1 MSRRKQANPQC
12 VHLDPHLTSSETL
25 DYHVKYISSPP
36 ADVHVCESCCA
47 EFFTLPDLQEHRMGC
62 CKNPLV
68 LIMSENGSP
77 ASPSTSFTF
86 SSPSHNVEEQMNERI
101 SKEDTKGFQEFSEE
115 NILEQ
120 DTEPALM
127 SEGSSFDIG
136 SHSQPEN
143 ENGTGDGNTSN
154 ASITSVYSSGLPPD
168 DSPPEMGTISSTS
181 SNVFIENLESTK
193 VAVAQFSQEIYFK
206 ADVSSSS
213 PANCNVA
220 IPGLI
225 EQLMALQQQQVE
237 QLKLIEQ
244 IRHQILLLAAQN
256 TDTSLPPS
264 NCQGASGISL
274 TNPLITLSSHLS
286 QQIAAAAGL
295 AQSLAS
301 QSASISKVKQI
312 KNAVL
317 SNSHDS
323 SAAVLSGREI
333 SPVTDTDKS
342 KLPIPRL
349 GTHVS
354 GRQSSRGSIFYRQ
367 QSHSTSPAVP
377 TDTPS
382 NPNPKNKLNLPHTS
396 SKNHV
401 FANTLPSIGTI
412 VEDLN
417 ALTALAQHRKG
428 KLPNMT
434 TLFEQKA
441 RLDEGLFKHKCRF
454 CAKIFGS
461 DSALQIHLRSHT
473 GERPYKCNIC
483 GNRFSTR
490 GNLKV
495 HFQRHKEKYPNVQM
509 NPFPVPEHLDNVPT
523 STGIPY
529 GMSMPPDKPASNW
542 LDSKPSVTN
551 LPALLFPTSLPS
563 LPSVIKREEQV
574 VSITSAP
581 SSSPAFS
588 DLNGFKTF
596 EKRNSKEEFG
606 SDSFRTLN
614 EKYEEVKTSQ
624 SFATYANSSLCDDS
638 EEHPFIKNAS
648 TIKTNSVTSLLC
660 ENLKPNFPFGNLPDS
675 MEASETTKLQQLVE
689 KIDKKCM
696 EPNECIICHRV
707 LSCQSAL
714 KMHYRTHTGERPFKC
729 RICGRAFTTKGNL
742 KTHYSIHR
750 AMPPL
755 RIQHSC
761 PICQEKFTN
770 AMVLQQHIRMHM
782 VGEIPNN
789 VFSSENYPES
799 MEDDACSAEMK
810 TMDDQENPS
819 DENMEITEST
829 SDSKDSSPLDS
840 LCSSP
845 SSSQATKTPV
855 SESQR
860 FQVLQESDV
869 LIDRLENRSEE
880 RNYLALRSSP
890 NDDHMSQRP
899 TSPALSETT
908 FSWDTLSPN
917 SSALETYR
925 SLTSENNRKT
935 SSLDMTST
943 GLIQSNCTVR
953 SSPSSSPPDS
963 ATADDIFNDGTTL
976 LFRDRETSRS
986 NVCDICNKTFA
997 CQSALDIHY
1006 RSHTKERPFICTACN
1021 RGFSTKGNLKQHML
1035 THQMRELPSRL
1046 FEPASQNPVS
1056 SPNPPHPPTGHF
1068 ISSRVKMEVS
1078 NILNKDGKDSVLSM
1092 RTPPPTLPV
1101 LSAPPAPARRT
1112 PKQHFCHTCGK
1123 TFSSSSALQIHE
1135 RTHTGEKPFACTICG
1150 RAFTTKGNLKV
1161 HMGTHM
1167 WNSSPARRGRR
1178 LSVDGPLTF
1187 LKSNSVKVPETL
1199 PKDTVGNA
1207 SNGESISLWNQ
1218 YATAALTNGLAMKTN
1233 EISVIQ
1239 NGGIPHLSVSVGHGG
1254 NSPISGLTASLEKL
1268 HNVELKR
1275 ALPWLERLGENR
1287 TSFYVT
1293 QLTEDSKT
1301 E

>member
-12 VHLDPHLTSSETL
+12 VLLDSHLASSENL
-25 DYHVKYISSPP
+25 DYHVKDISSPLV
-36 ADVHVCESCCA
+36 DVHVCESCCA
-47 EFFTLPDLQEHRMGC
+47 EFFTLPDLQEHQMGC

-68 LIMSENGSP
+68 LIMSENGSL
-77 ASPSTSFTF
+77 ASPSASFTF
-86 SSPSHNVEEQMNERI
+86 SSPPCNVEEQMNGSI
-101 SKEDTKGFQEFSEE
+101 SNEDTKGLHKDQVLDE
-115 NILEQ
+115 NR
-120 DTEPALM
+120 EPALT
-127 SEGSSFDIG
+127 SEGSSSDSG
-136 SHSQPEN
+136 SHSRPDN
-143 ENGTGDGNTSN
+143 ENSIGDEGTRNGT
-154 ASITSVYSSGLPPD
+154 ITALSGLPQD
-168 DSPPEMGTISSTS
+168 NSSPELGPVSVSSTS

-193 VAVAQFSQEIYFK
+193 VAVAQFSQEIYFN

-213 PANCNVA
+213 LANCNIA

-244 IRHQILLLAAQN
+244 IRHQILLLAAQT
-256 TDTSLPPS
+256 TDTSAPPS
-264 NCQGASGISL
+264 NCQGASGISQ

-286 QQIAAAAGL
+286 QQLAAAAGL
-295 AQSLAS
+295 AQNLAS

-312 KNAVL
+312 KNAVV
-317 SNSHDS
+317 SGSHGRVAEVSD
-323 SAAVLSGREI
+323 REI
-333 SPVTDTDKS
+333 SQITDTDKS
-342 KLPIPRL
+342 KLLMPRL
-349 GTHVS
+349 GTYLTS
-354 GRQSSRGSIFYRQ
+354 GQSARGGILYRQ
-367 QSHSTSPAVP
+367 GHSANLA
-377 TDTPS
+377 TDSAQNST
-382 NPNPKNKLNLPHTS
+382 NKLNLPHTPP
-396 SKNHV
+396 KNHI

-417 ALTALAQHRKG
+417 ALTALAKQRKDRRADVAS
-428 KLPNMT
+428 
-434 TLFEQKA
+434 FEHKA
-441 RLDEGLFKHKCRF
+441 RFDEGLFKHKCRF

-473 GERPYKCNIC
+473 GERPYKCNVC

-495 HFQRHKEKYPNVQM
+495 HFQRHKEKYPTVQM

-551 LPALLFPTSLPS
+551 LPALLFPASLPR
-563 LPSVIKREEQV
+563 LPSIIKREEQV

-581 SSSPAFS
+581 SPSIS
-588 DLNGFKTF
+588 DISGFETF
-596 EKRNSKEEFG
+596 ERRNSKEEFA
-606 SDSFRTLN
+606 SDPFPTLN
-614 EKYEEVKTSQ
+614 EKYEEVKRSQ
-624 SFATYANSSLCDDS
+624 SFLPCMNS
-638 EEHPFIKNAS
+638 EFQTNAVGPS
-648 TIKTNSVTSLLC
+648 LC
-660 ENLKPNFPFGNLPDS
+660 ENLKPKFPFGGLPDC

-755 RIQHSC
+755 KVQHSC

-782 VGEIPNN
+782 VGEIPN
-789 VFSSENYPES
+789 VFSPERYPES
-799 MEDDACSAEMK
+799 MEHDACSAEWK
-810 TMDDQENPS
+810 NLDQETLS
-819 DENMEITEST
+819 DENMEVTEGVL
-829 SDSKDSSPLDS
+829 DSIDTSPLDS
-840 LCSSP
+840 PGSSP
-845 SSSQATKTPV
+845 TSSQATKTPV
-855 SESQR
+855 SESQ
-860 FQVLQESDV
+860 VLVLHEHDV
-869 LIDRLENRSEE
+869 LNDSLENGSIGG
-880 RNYLALRSSP
+880 NHLALRSYP
-890 NDDHMSQRP
+890 FDDHMSQQP
-899 TSPALSETT
+899 TSPAFSETT
-908 FSWDTLSPN
+908 SSWDTLSPK
-917 SSALETYR
+917 SSALETCR
-925 SLTSENNRKT
+925 SLSSETNLKT
-935 SSLDMTST
+935 SSLEMTSI
-943 GLIQSNCTVR
+943 GLLQSNCTG
-953 SSPSSSPPDS
+953 SSSLDS
-963 ATADDIFNDGTTL
+963 TSADILKDGMTM
-976 LFRDRETSRS
+976 LFRERGTPKS
-986 NVCDICNKTFA
+986 NVCDICNKMFA

-1006 RSHTKERPFICTACN
+1006 RSHTKERPFVCTACN

-1035 THQMRELPSRL
+1035 THQMRDLPSRL
-1046 FEPASQNPVS
+1046 FEPANQNPVS
-1056 SPNPPHPPTGHF
+1056 SPNPPYLPMGHL
-1068 ISSRVKMEVS
+1068 ISSKIKMEVGS
-1078 NILNKDGKDSVLSM
+1078 IVNKDGKDSALGM
-1092 RTPPPTLPV
+1092 TTPPPSLTV
-1101 LSAPPAPARRT
+1101 LSAPSAPARRT

-1187 LKSNSVKVPETL
+1187 LKSNSVKGLETL
-1199 PKDTVGNA
+1199 PKDTVGGVT
-1207 SNGESISLWNQ
+1207 NGESISLWNQ

-1254 NSPISGLTASLEKL
+1254 HSPIGGLTASLEKL
-1268 HNVELKR
+1268 HNVEIKR
-1275 ALPWLERLGENR
+1275 ALPWLERLGENG
-1287 TSFYVT
+1287 SFHLT